1 MTAEDFVNINAMTKV
16 GIFFV
21 DNRLGHLDEAIA
33 VASDPEGGEF
43 PVGTIVQLV
52 PQEAMVKRR
61 AGWSPETRDW
71 EFFFLG
77 VTAQGTEILS
87 RGAEE
92 TENSFGGNCAACH
105 SKAAPEYDGICGDD
119 HGCDPIPIGDDV
131 IASIQAADPRPM
143 PPD

>member
-1 MTAEDFVNINAMTKV
+1 MRAEDFVNINAMTKV
-16 GIFFV
+16 GKFFV
-21 DNRLGHLDEAIA
+21 DNRLGHLDEAVA
-33 VASDPEGGEF
+33 VAQNPDGGQF

-61 AGWSPETRDW
+61 AGWSPGTRDW
-71 EFFFLG
+71 EFFFLS
-77 VTAQGTEILS
+77 VSADGTEIVS
-87 RGAEE
+87 RGAAE

-105 SKAAPEYDGICGDD
+105 GLARPEFDGICGTE

-131 IASIQAADPRPM
+131 IASIQAGDPRPM